1 MSAAQPNPA
10 SEPRA
15 SKAAP
20 ALQRVKADPTMD
32 NVVETLGALHEDNQ
46 RMEGILV
53 ELKTDVATLKTDVA
67 TLKTDVGTLKTDVG
81 KLLDHFGLV
90 SGETP

>member
-1 MSAAQPNPA
+1 
-10 SEPRA
+10 
-15 SKAAP
+15 
-20 ALQRVKADPTMD
+20 MD

-46 RMEGILV
+46 RLEGILV
-53 ELKTDVATLKTDVA
+53 EIKTDVETLKTDVG
-67 TLKTDVGTLKTDVG
+67 TLKSDVGTLKTDVG

>member
-46 RMEGILV
+46 RLEGILV
-53 ELKTDVATLKTDVA
+53 EIKTDVETLKS
-67 TLKTDVGTLKTDVG
+67 DVGTLKSDVG
-81 KLLDHFGLV
+81 KLLDHFGLI

>member
-1 MSAAQPNPA
+1 
-10 SEPRA
+10 
-15 SKAAP
+15 
-20 ALQRVKADPTMD
+20 MD

-53 ELKTDVATLKTDVA
+53 ELKTDVATLKTDV
-67 TLKTDVGTLKTDVG
+67 GTLKTDVG
-81 KLLDHFGLV
+81 KLLHHFGLV

>member
-1 MSAAQPNPA
+1 
-10 SEPRA
+10 
-15 SKAAP
+15 
-20 ALQRVKADPTMD
+20 MD

-53 ELKTDVATLKTDVA
+53 ELKTDVATLKTDVG

-81 KLLDHFGLV
+81 KLLHHFGLV